1 MLTLIKEKY
10 KRDYDIIVEINK
22 NGKITEVIYHTKNK
36 DAVVKV
42 LPFKVNNYELI
53 RYDKNGYNVV
63 RSDKKKCQEY
73 TGW

>member
-10 KRDYDIIVEINK
+10 KRDYDIIVEIDR
-22 NGKITEVIYHTKNK
+22 NGTITEVIYHTKNK

-73 TGW
+73 IGW

>member
-10 KRDYDIIVEINK
+10 KRDYDIIVEIDK

-36 DAVVKV
+36 DAVVKM
-42 LPFKVNNYELI
+42 LQFKVNNYELI

-73 TGW
+73 TRW

>member
-22 NGKITEVIYHTKNK
+22 NGKITEVIYHIKNK

-42 LPFKVNNYELI
+42 LQFKINNHELI

>member
-10 KRDYDIIVEINK
+10 KRDYDVIVEINK
-22 NGKITEVIYHTKNK
+22 NGKITEVIYHNKNK

-42 LPFKVNNYELI
+42 LQFKVNNYELI
-53 RYDKNGYNVV
+53 RYNRNGYNVV
-63 RSDKKKCQEY
+63 RSDKNKCQEY

>member
-10 KRDYDIIVEINK
+10 KRDYDIIVEIDK
-22 NGKITEVIYHTKNK
+22 NGKITEVIYHIKNK
-36 DAVVKV
+36 DAVVKL
-42 LPFKVNNYELI
+42 LPFKVSNYELI

-73 TGW
+73 ARW

>member
-1 MLTLIKEKY
+1 MITLIKHGY

-36 DAVVKV
+36 DAVVKL

-53 RYDKNGYNVV
+53 IYNRNGYNVV

-73 TGW
+73 IGW

>member
-22 NGKITEVIYHTKNK
+22 NGKITEVIYHIKNK
-36 DAVVKV
+36 DAVVKL

-53 RYDKNGYNVV
+53 KYDRNGYNVV
-63 RSDKKKCQEY
+63 RSDKKKCQGY

>member
-1 MLTLIKEKY
+1 MITLIKHGY

-22 NGKITEVIYHTKNK
+22 RGEITEVVYHIKNK
-36 DAVVKV
+36 EAIVKL
-42 LPFKVNNYELI
+42 LPFKVNNCEMTRYE
-53 RYDKNGYNVV
+53 RNGYNVV

>member
-1 MLTLIKEKY
+1 MLTLIKKGY
-10 KRDYDIIVEINK
+10 KRDYDIIVEISA

-36 DAVVKV
+36 DAVVK
-42 LPFKVNNYELI
+42 LLQFKVNNYELI

-63 RSDKKKCQEY
+63 RSDKDKCQKY

>member
-22 NGKITEVIYHTKNK
+22 NGKITEVIYHIKNK
-36 DAVVKV
+36 DAVVKL
-42 LPFKVNNYELI
+42 LPIKVNNYELI
-53 RYDKNGYNVV
+53 KYDRNGYNVV

>member
-10 KRDYDIIVEINK
+10 KRDYEIIVEINK

-42 LPFKVNNYELI
+42 LQFKVNNYELI
-53 RYDKNGYNVV
+53 RYDKNYYNIV
-63 RSDKKKCQEY
+63 RSNKKECQEY
-73 TGW
+73 GGW

>member
-1 MLTLIKEKY
+1 MITLIKEKY
-10 KRDYDIIVEINK
+10 KRDYDIIVEMDK
-22 NGKITEVIYHTKNK
+22 NGKITEVIYHIKNK

-42 LPFKVNNYELI
+42 LPFQSNNYELI
-53 RYDKNGYNVV
+53 RYNKNGYNVV

>member
-1 MLTLIKEKY
+1 MLTLIKQGY
-10 KRDYDIIVEINK
+10 KRDYDVIVEIDK
-22 NGKITEVIYHTKNK
+22 NGKITEVIYHIKNK

-42 LPFKVNNYELI
+42 LQFKVNNYELT